1 MTTTAKPR
9 YSLRF
14 PSNNSLEWADCAFLR
29 APAMTEAQPAAASTG
44 STIESV
50 LQEQRLFAPPAA
62 LSASAAIP
70 SMEAY
75 RALAAKAEADPDRFW
90 GDLAREQ
97 LHWFEPFHT
106 VLDWT
111 NPPFAKW
118 FEGGTTNLAYNCL
131 DRHLEGPR
139 ADKTALIWEGE
150 PGDQRTFTYRQL
162 HAEVCKAANAL
173 KALGI
178 GKGDLV
184 ALYMPMV
191 PEAAIA
197 MLACARI
204 GAPHSVVF
212 GGFSADALRDRL
224 IDGQAKAVITA
235 DGGFRKDKAVALKP
249 AVDEALGAQG
259 GAPSVE
265 HVLVVQRIAS
275 ACAMTTGRDHWW
287 HELVQDQAQTCPAEP
302 MASEDRLF
310 VLYTSGSTGK
320 PKGVV
325 HTTAGYNL
333 WAHLTF
339 QWIFDIRE
347 DDIHWCTADVGWIT
361 GHSYIVYGPLSNG
374 ATTVMYEGAPR
385 PSKPGAFWEV
395 IEKHKVTLFYTAP
408 TAIRAFMKGGRE
420 VPEQY
425 AMDSLRILGTVG
437 EPINPEA
444 WMWYRDVIGHGRCP
458 IVDTWWQT
466 ETGGVMISPLP
477 AATPTKPGSATLP
490 LPGIVA
496 DIVDHDGNSQPADQG
511 GYLAVRRPWPGMM
524 RTVHGDPE
532 RFRKSYWEEIR
543 PADGSYLYFAGDG
556 ARRDA
561 DGYFWVMGRVDDVI
575 NVSGHRLGTMEIES
589 ALVSHP
595 AVAEAA
601 VVGRPDDLKG
611 EGIVAFVTLEA
622 GRLGDDPLIAELRS
636 HVGREIGPIARP
648 DVITFTDAL
657 PKTRSGKIMRRIL
670 RSLAAGQEVSGDTS
684 TLEDRSVLD
693 ALRM

>member
-1 MTTTAKPR
+1 MP
-9 YSLRF
+9 
-14 PSNNSLEWADCAFLR
+14 EV
-29 APAMTEAQPAAASTG
+29 
-44 STIESV
+44 TIESV
-50 LQEQRLFAPPAA
+50 LQEQRLFAPPENLAA
-62 LSASAAIP
+62 QARIG

-75 RALAAKAEADPDRFW
+75 QSLVAKAEADPDAFW
-90 GDLAREQ
+90 GDFARSE

-106 VLDWT
+106 VLDWSS
-111 NPPFAKW
+111 PPFARW
-118 FEGGTTNLAYNCL
+118 FEGGTTNLSYNCL

-150 PGDQRTFTYRQL
+150 PGDGRRFTYRQL
-162 HAEVCKAANAL
+162 HAEVCKTANAL

-212 GGFSADALRDRL
+212 GGFSAEALRDRL
-224 IDGQAKAVITA
+224 IDGAAKAVITA

-249 AVDEALGAQG
+249 AVDAALADGAC
-259 GAPSVE
+259 PTVE
-265 HVLVVQRIAS
+265 HVLVVQRTGEAT
-275 ACAMTTGRDHWW
+275 AMEAGRDHWW
-287 HELVQDQAQTCPAEP
+287 HELVESQSTNCPAEP

-325 HTTAGYNL
+325 HTTAGYTL

-339 QWIFDIRE
+339 QWIFDIKE

-395 IEKHKVTLFYTAP
+395 IQKHRCTIFYTAP
-408 TAIRAFMKGGRE
+408 TAIRAFMKSGRE
-420 VPEQY
+420 VPDQY
-425 AMDSLRILGTVG
+425 DMRSVRILGTVG
-437 EPINPEA
+437 EPINHEA
-444 WMWYRDVIGHGRCP
+444 WMSYRDVIGGNLFP
-458 IVDTWWQT
+458 VVDTWCQT

-477 AATPTKPGSATLP
+477 GATPTKPGSATLP

-496 DIVDHDGNSQPADQG
+496 DIMDHEGHSQPADQG
-511 GYLAVRRPWPGMM
+511 GYLTIRRPWPGMM
-524 RTVHGDPE
+524 RTVHGDPD

-543 PADGSYLYFAGDG
+543 PADGSHVYFAGDG
-556 ARRDA
+556 ARRDG

-601 VVGRPDDLKG
+601 VVGRPDELKG
-611 EGIVAFVTLEA
+611 EGIVAFVTLET
-622 GRLGDDPLIAELRS
+622 GRVGDDALMGELKK
-636 HVGREIGPIARP
+636 HVGLEIGPIARP
-648 DVITFTDAL
+648 DVIKFSEAL

-670 RSLAAGQEVSGDTS
+670 RALASGQEVSGDTS

-693 ALRM
+693 ALRV